1 MIHNTQYAAG
11 GNIETVTGTCRN
23 LARLVY
29 TGVDNGGALVT
40 YDISEN
46 IPITFSPIKGTIVYA
61 YNNVGI
67 NSPYPEDSCTIFSTY
82 AGKLFFAAEKDGFDV
97 TGW

>member
-11 GNIETVTGTCRN
+11 GNIETVTGTCAR

-46 IPITFSPIKGTIVYA
+46 IPITFSPIKGTVVFA
-61 YNNVGI
+61 YSNVGM
-67 NSPYPEDSCTIFSTY
+67 NYPYPDDSCTTFYFGSGRVT
-82 AGKLFFAAEKDGFDV
+82 FAAEKDGFDV
-97 TGW
+97 SGW